1 MRKEV
6 FVIDPNDNV
15 ATLVSENGAA
25 GRKVEVL
32 VDGVPKEVELKGVIP
47 FGHKF
52 AIRTIAKGQQVIKY
66 GHSIGTA
73 TSTIHPGE
81 HVHLHNLESNRGRG
95 DLAHQAAKET
105 IA

>member
-6 FVIDPNDNV
+6 FVIDPKDNV
-15 ATLVSENGAA
+15 ATLVSEDGKK
-25 GRKVEVL
+25 GRS
-32 VDGVPKEVELKGVIP
+32 VDVELGGKKTAYKLKDAIP

-52 AIRTIAKGQQVIKY
+52 AIQPIPKGQQVIKY

-73 TSTIHPGE
+73 TTNIQPGQ

-95 DLAHQAAKET
+95 DLAAKKE
-105 IA
+105 ASA